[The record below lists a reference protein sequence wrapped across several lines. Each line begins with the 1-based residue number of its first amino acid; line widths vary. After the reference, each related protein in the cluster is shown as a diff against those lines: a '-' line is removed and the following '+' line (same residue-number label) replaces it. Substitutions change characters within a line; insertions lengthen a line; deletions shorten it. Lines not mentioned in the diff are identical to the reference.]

1 MKTLRFWV
9 YWRGGPVKLALR
21 DGQSLAAGFHEPT
34 DEGWNSEGST
44 WSRKGD
50 EVTEQWWS
58 DGRDCDGRLSRQGT
72 CRCHARDLF
81 GGIREE
87 NDPDVAYPMWHAV
100 DSSQRDYSAEAMGY

>member
-21 DGQSLAAGFHEPT
+21 DGQSLSAGFYEPT

-50 EVTEQWWS
+50 EVTIS
-58 DGRDCDGRLSRQGT
+58 ANGDKARFRIRKADRGT
-72 CRCHARDLF
+72 FELAK
-81 GGIREE
+81 
-87 NDPDVAYPMWHAV
+87 
-100 DSSQRDYSAEAMGY
+100 